1 MSMEIIRTEAL
12 TKQFTIKTGV
22 FRKGHLLTALKD
34 VNISVRERSVFALVG
49 ESGSGKSTL
58 ARLILRL
65 LRPTE
70 GKVFFRD
77 RDVFSL
83 KGDEL
88 RSYRRAVQVVF
99 QDPFASLNPRMSV
112 YSIISEPL
120 RIHEIVR
127 KKEDLKGR
135 VVELLELVG
144 LKEEHMHRYPHQ
156 FSGGQRQRISI
167 ARALALSPEVI
178 VADEPLSSLDVSI
191 QAQILNLMNE
201 LRERE
206 NLTYIFISHD
216 LNVVNYFADRVAVMY
231 LGRVVEEAEAE
242 QLFNNPLHPYTELL
256 IDSIP
261 KLRGLA
267 DLKSGRDETRGRFR
281 VISAAQ
287 VEGGCLFRNRCPSAK
302 GICERHEP
310 ELIEHAGRKIACH
323 LY

>member
-1 MSMEIIRTEAL
+1 MSVEIIRTEGL
-12 TKQFTIKTGV
+12 TKLFTIKTGV
-22 FRKGHLLTALKD
+22 FRKGHVLTALKD

-58 ARLILRL
+58 ARLVLRL

-70 GKVFFRD
+70 GRVYFRN

-83 KGDEL
+83 KGDDL
-88 RSYRRAVQVVF
+88 KSYRRAVQVIF

-120 RIHEIVR
+120 KIH
-127 KKEDLKGR
+127 DLVSKDRLKNR

-167 ARALALSPEVI
+167 ARALALSPEVV

-206 NLTYIFISHD
+206 NLTYLFISHD

-231 LGRVVEEAEAE
+231 LGRIVEEADAE

-261 KLRGLA
+261 RLRGAALRTR
-267 DLKSGRDETRGRFR
+267 RDETREKFR
-281 VISAAQ
+281 IISTTQ
-287 VEGGCLFRNRCPSAK
+287 VERGCPFRNRCPKAK
-302 GICERHEP
+302 GICERQEP
-310 ELIEHAGRKIACH
+310 ELTRQADRKIACH

>member
-1 MSMEIIRTEAL
+1 MEMIKTEGL
-12 TKQFTIKTGV
+12 TKHFTIRSGI
-22 FRKGHLLTALKD
+22 FRKGQIVEALKD
-34 VNISVRERSVFALVG
+34 VNISIQERTVFAVVG

-58 ARLILRL
+58 ARVILRL
-65 LRPTE
+65 IKPT
-70 GKVFFRD
+70 GGRVFFRD
-77 RDVFSL
+77 KDVFSL

-88 RSYRRAVQVVF
+88 KNYRRSVQIIF

-120 RIHEIVR
+120 KIHGLVSR
-127 KKEDLKGR
+127 DRLKDR

-144 LKEEHMHRYPHQ
+144 LKEEHMYRYPHQ

-167 ARALALSPEVI
+167 ARALALSPELI
-178 VADEPLSSLDVSI
+178 IADEPLSSLDVSI

-201 LRERE
+201 LKEKK
-206 NLTYIFISHD
+206 NLTYLFISHD

-231 LGRVVEEAEAE
+231 LGRIVEEADSEE
-242 QLFNNPLHPYTELL
+242 LFRNPWHPYTQLL

-261 KLRGLA
+261 KLRRDVNA
-267 DLKSGRDETRGRFR
+267 RSGRDENREKFR
-281 VISAAQ
+281 IISTTQ
-287 VEGGCLFRNRCPSAK
+287 VEGGCPFRNRCPLAK

-310 ELIEHAGRKIACH
+310 ELKEHAGRKIACH